1 MADVKQILIEIDL
14 QTGKVVG
21 GTAEINKQ
29 LKSVSSNAKIVE
41 QQFQKTAKAA
51 NDFGGAAGIA
61 GATAAELGRTIS
73 DLPYGIQAVTNNIS
87 QLGSMFALLVS
98 SSNGVENAL
107 TNLGRVMAGPAGILL
122 LFQGAVAAIDFFA
135 QSMRR
140 AKKESEETK
149 KELEEMNATL
159 QEQQFVFNE
168 LSKIGFQYSNDVSK
182 LFAKNMKEVGNY
194 LEELRKEGPIT
205 QEVYEAAINAG
216 NDLLNARINQNKA
229 QQALIK
235 SQEELTRLEKEEPY
249 NKKAIQTESMRLGQA
264 RLDLTEAIDAE
275 QRALQFLNYQATE
288 EIVLTGKTK
297 KEKEELNETRER
309 SISAIIREGA
319 RAIASYRNAYIQRRV
334 AQEAEVRDDE
344 SFLEW
349 KATFFEN
356 LSNKE
361 SFSFEERTA
370 YYRQYVIATQQL
382 GDLQLRNE
390 QIKLNAME
398 QINLSYANSI
408 GTIFKTI
415 SNLAGESR
423 FLQAV
428 ALIGESAAGIA
439 KIVISTKSANAAAAL
454 KYALIPGGQA
464 LAKAEIAANN
474 FSAKVGIAANIAS
487 TAKAV
492 SALKAPVSTPSVPNI
507 GADRPSAESI
517 PPAFNV
523 VGAAGQN
530 QLAAAI
536 AGTQQ
541 QPVKAYVVSSDVTT
555 AQQLDRNI
563 IQSASI

>member
-29 LKSVSSNAKIVE
+29 LKSISSNAKIVE
-41 QQFQKTAKAA
+41 QQLQKTSKAT

-73 DLPYGIQAVTNNIS
+73 DMPYGIQAVTNNIS

-98 SSNGVENAL
+98 SSNGVGNAL

-149 KELEEMNATL
+149 KELDEMNATL
-159 QEQQFVFNE
+159 QEQQFIFNE

-182 LFAKNMKEVGNY
+182 LFAKNMKEVGSY

-205 QEVYEAAINAG
+205 QEVYNAAINAG

-275 QRALQFLNYQATE
+275 QKALQFLNYQATE

-309 SISAIIREGA
+309 SISSIIREA
-319 RAIASYRNAYIQRRV
+319 TRSVASFRNAYIQRRV

-344 SFLEW
+344 GFLQW

-361 SFSFEERTA
+361 AFSFEERTA

-382 GDLQLRNE
+382 GDMQLRNE

-408 GTIFKTI
+408 GSIFKTI
-415 SNLAGESR
+415 ANLAGENR

-439 KIVISTKSANAAAAL
+439 KIVISTKSANAAAPL

-474 FSAKVGIAANIAS
+474 LAAKVGIAANVAS

-492 SALKAPVSTPSVPNI
+492 SALKAPVAVPSAANI
-507 GADRPSAESI
+507 GSEPSAAISQA
-517 PPAFNV
+517 PSFNV
-523 VGAAGQN
+523 VGATTQN

-536 AGTQQ
+536 LGSQQ
-541 QPVKAYVVSSDVTT
+541 EPMRAYVVSSDVTT
-555 AQQLDRNI
+555 AQQLERNI
-563 IQSASI
+563 VQGASI